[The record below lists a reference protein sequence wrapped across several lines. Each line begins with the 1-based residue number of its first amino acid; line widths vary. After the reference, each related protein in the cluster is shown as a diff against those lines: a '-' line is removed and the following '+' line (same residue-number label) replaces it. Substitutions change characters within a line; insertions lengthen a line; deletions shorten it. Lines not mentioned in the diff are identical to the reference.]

1 MFALAFAI
9 FLGFIF
15 LFIKLPSRITLRALG
30 KPLALDLSITILATV
45 LHWGSFSGVIIGGLA
60 GMMASIFS
68 TSARFLV
75 GYIDGIQTPNSVPTK
90 YGFYHPGRIYSF
102 SVENIK

>member
-1 MFALAFAI
+1 MFTLAFAI

-30 KPLALDLSITILATV
+30 RPLLLDLSITILATA

-68 TSARFLV
+68 TCARFAV
-75 GYIDGIQTPNSVPTK
+75 GYIDSIKTPNSIETA
-90 YGFYHPGRIYSF
+90 YGFYHPGRLYAF